1 MGQIKAVNQ
10 IDVIDL
16 TDGYSVVL
24 TNDSYTFLGTT
35 SAVNGTQTTT
45 TQVMA
50 LCGSEQVPCTVGTI
64 TCPTGISA
72 VSDGK
77 TPMPTI
83 TITAT
88 SALTKSGTITI
99 PIVVDG
105 DITINKIF
113 SYSIAFKGQTG
124 QNGTSVTVSSTSVT
138 YQVGASGTT
147 KPTGEWSATVPNV
160 PNGQFLWTKTVVKYS
175 DGKSTE
181 AYSVSYKGTNGTN
194 GSNGTSVTVSSTSV
208 TYQVG
213 ASGTTK
219 PTGEWSATVPNVP
232 NGQFLWTKTVVKYSD
247 GKSTEAYSVSY
258 KGTNGTNGSNGT
270 SVTVSS
276 TSVTYQASTSG
287 TTPPTGTWSSTV
299 PNVPNG
305 QYLWTKTVVNYSDG
319 KSTESY
325 SVSYKGTNGINGTN
339 GKDAITMTIT
349 SSGGTIFK
357 NTAIVTTLTA
367 HVYKGG
373 VEVTGSALSSLGTIK
388 WYKDGGTT
396 AVATGSTYTIGAGDV
411 SNKATF
417 SAQLEG

>member
-1 MGQIKAVNQ
+1 MGIKAVSQ
-10 IDVIDL
+10 VDVIDL

-24 TNDSYTFLGTT
+24 TNDNYTFLGTT
-35 SAVNGTQTTT
+35 NSVNGTQTTT

-50 LCGSEQVPCTVGTI
+50 LCGSEQVSCTVGNI

-77 TPMPTI
+77 SLQPTI

-105 DITINKIF
+105 DITINKTF
-113 SYSIAFKGQTG
+113 SYSIAFKGATG

-138 YQVGASGTT
+138 YQIGTSGTT
-147 KPTGEWSATVPNV
+147 KPTGTWSTTVPNV
-160 PNGQFLWTKTVVKYS
+160 PNGQFLWTKTVVTYS

-208 TYQVG
+208 TYQ
-213 ASGTTK
+213 T
-219 PTGEWSATVPNVP
+219 
-232 NGQFLWTKTVVKYSD
+232 
-247 GKSTEAYSVSY
+247 
-258 KGTNGTNGSNGT
+258 
-270 SVTVSS
+270 
-276 TSVTYQASTSG
+276 STSG
-287 TTPPTGTWSSTV
+287 TTPPTGTWNPTV

-305 QYLWTKTVVNYSDG
+305 QYLWTKTVVKYSDG

-325 SVSYKGTNGINGTN
+325 SVSYKGTNGTN
-339 GKDAITMTIT
+339 GKDGLDAITMAIT

-357 NTAIVTTLTA
+357 NTAIATTLTA

-373 VEVTGSALSSLGTIK
+373 VEVSGSALTSLGTVK

-396 AVATGSTYTIGAGDV
+396 AVATGSTYTISAGDV

>member
-1 MGQIKAVNQ
+1 MAIKAVNQ

-16 TDGYSVVL
+16 TDGYSVIL
-24 TNDSYTFLGTT
+24 TNDSHTFLGTT
-35 SAVNGTQTTT
+35 TSVNGTQTTT

-105 DITINKIF
+105 DITINKTF
-113 SYSIAFKGQTG
+113 SFSIAFKGQTG

-138 YQVGASGTT
+138 YQVGTSGTN

-160 PNGQFLWTKTVVKYS
+160 PNGQFLWTKTVVQYS

-181 AYSVSYKGTNGTN
+181 AYSVSYKGTNG
-194 GSNGTSVTVSSTSV
+194 S
-208 TYQVG
+208 
-213 ASGTTK
+213 
-219 PTGEWSATVPNVP
+219 
-232 NGQFLWTKTVVKYSD
+232 
-247 GKSTEAYSVSY
+247 
-258 KGTNGTNGSNGT
+258 
-270 SVTVSS
+270 
-276 TSVTYQASTSG
+276 
-287 TTPPTGTWSSTV
+287 
-299 PNVPNG
+299 
-305 QYLWTKTVVNYSDG
+305 
-319 KSTESY
+319 
-325 SVSYKGTNGINGTN
+325 N
-339 GKDAITMTIT
+339 GKDAITMAIT

-357 NTAIVTTLTA
+357 NTAIATTLTA

-373 VEVTGSALSSLGTIK
+373 VEVTGSALSALGTIK

-396 AVATGSTYTIGAGDV
+396 AVATGATYTIGAGDIT
-411 SNKATF
+411 NKATF

>member
-1 MGQIKAVNQ
+1 MGIKAVSQ
-10 IDVIDL
+10 VDVIDL

-24 TNDSYTFLGTT
+24 TNDNYTFLGTT
-35 SAVNGTQTTT
+35 NSVSGTQTTT

-50 LCGSEQVPCTVGTI
+50 LCGSEQVTCTVGNI

-99 PIVVDG
+99 PIVVNG
-105 DITINKIF
+105 DITINKTF
-113 SYSIAFKGQTG
+113 SYSIAFKGATG

-138 YQVGASGTT
+138 YQVGSSGTT
-147 KPTGEWSATVPNV
+147 KPTGEWSTTVPNV

-194 GSNGTSVTVSSTSV
+194 GSNGTSVTITSTSV
-208 TYQVG
+208 TYQV
-213 ASGTTK
+213 
-219 PTGEWSATVPNVP
+219 
-232 NGQFLWTKTVVKYSD
+232 
-247 GKSTEAYSVSY
+247 
-258 KGTNGTNGSNGT
+258 
-270 SVTVSS
+270 
-276 TSVTYQASTSG
+276 STSG
-287 TTPPTGTWSSTV
+287 TTTPTGTWSTTV

-305 QYLWTKTVVNYSDG
+305 QYLWTKTVVKYSDG

-325 SVSYKGTNGINGTN
+325 SVSYKGTNGTNGTN
-339 GKDAITMTIT
+339 GKDAITMAIT

-357 NTAIVTTLTA
+357 NTAIATTLTA

-373 VEVTGSALSSLGTIK
+373 VEVTGSALSALGTIK

-396 AVATGSTYTIGAGDV
+396 SVATGSTYTISAGDV
-411 SNKATF
+411 TNKATF

>member
-1 MGQIKAVNQ
+1 MGIKAVSQ
-10 IDVIDL
+10 VDVIDL

-24 TNDSYTFLGTT
+24 TNDNYTFLGTT
-35 SAVNGTQTTT
+35 NSVNGTQTTT

-50 LCGSEQVPCTVGTI
+50 LCGSEQVSCTVGNI

-77 TPMPTI
+77 SLQPTI

-105 DITINKIF
+105 DITINKTF
-113 SYSIAFKGQTG
+113 SYSIAFKGATG

-138 YQVGASGTT
+138 YQIGASGTT
-147 KPTGEWSATVPNV
+147 KPTGTWSTTVPNV
-160 PNGQFLWTKTVVKYS
+160 PNGQFLWTKTVVTYS

-194 GSNGTSVTVSSTSV
+194 GSNGTSVTVKSTSV
-208 TYQVG
+208 TYQ
-213 ASGTTK
+213 
-219 PTGEWSATVPNVP
+219 TG
-232 NGQFLWTKTVVKYSD
+232 
-247 GKSTEAYSVSY
+247 
-258 KGTNGTNGSNGT
+258 
-270 SVTVSS
+270 
-276 TSVTYQASTSG
+276 TSG
-287 TTPPTGTWSSTV
+287 TTPPTGTWNPTV

-305 QYLWTKTVVNYSDG
+305 QYLWTKTVVKYSDG

-325 SVSYKGTNGINGTN
+325 SVSYKGTNGTN
-339 GKDAITMTIT
+339 GKDGLDAITMAIT

-357 NTAIVTTLTA
+357 NTAIATTLTA

-373 VEVTGSALSSLGTIK
+373 IEVSGSALASLGTIK

-396 AVATGSTYTIGAGDV
+396 AVATGSTYTISAGDV

>member
-1 MGQIKAVNQ
+1 MGIKAVSQ
-10 IDVIDL
+10 VDVIDL

-24 TNDSYTFLGTT
+24 TNDNYTFLGTT
-35 SAVNGTQTTT
+35 NSVSGTQTTT

-50 LCGSEQVPCTVGTI
+50 LCGSEQVSCTVGNI

-77 TPMPTI
+77 TLQPTI

-99 PIVVDG
+99 PIVVNG
-105 DITINKIF
+105 DITINKTF
-113 SYSIAFKGQTG
+113 SYSIAFKGATG

-138 YQVGASGTT
+138 YQVGT
-147 KPTGEWSATVPNV
+147 
-160 PNGQFLWTKTVVKYS
+160 
-175 DGKSTE
+175 
-181 AYSVSYKGTNGTN
+181 
-194 GSNGTSVTVSSTSV
+194 
-208 TYQVG
+208 
-213 ASGTTK
+213 SGTTK

-276 TSVTYQASTSG
+276 TSVTYQAGTSG
-287 TTPPTGTWSSTV
+287 TTPPTGTWSTTV
-299 PNVPNG
+299 PSVANG
-305 QYLWTKTVVNYSDG
+305 QYLWTKTVVVYSDG

-339 GKDAITMTIT
+339 GKDAITMAIT

-357 NTAIVTTLTA
+357 NTAIATTLTA

-373 VEVTGSALSSLGTIK
+373 VEVTGAALSSLGTIK
-388 WYKDGGTT
+388 WYKDGGT
-396 AVATGSTYTIGAGDV
+396 ASVATGSTYTISAGDV
-411 SNKATF
+411 TNKATF

>member
-1 MGQIKAVNQ
+1 MAIKAVNQ

-24 TNDSYTFLGTT
+24 TSDSHTFLGTT
-35 SAVNGTQTTT
+35 TSVNGTQTTT

-83 TITAT
+83 TVTAT

-99 PIVVDG
+99 PIVVNG
-105 DITINKIF
+105 DITINKTF

-147 KPTGEWSATVPNV
+147 KPTGEWSTTVPNV

-208 TYQVG
+208 TYQV
-213 ASGTTK
+213 
-219 PTGEWSATVPNVP
+219 
-232 NGQFLWTKTVVKYSD
+232 
-247 GKSTEAYSVSY
+247 
-258 KGTNGTNGSNGT
+258 
-270 SVTVSS
+270 
-276 TSVTYQASTSG
+276 STSG
-287 TTPPTGTWSSTV
+287 TTTPTGTWSTTV
-299 PNVPNG
+299 PSVPNG
-305 QYLWTKTVVNYSDG
+305 QYLWTKTVVVYSDG

-339 GKDAITMTIT
+339 GKDAITMAIT

-357 NTAIVTTLTA
+357 NTAIATTLTA

-373 VEVTGSALSSLGTIK
+373 VEVTGSALSALGIIK

-396 AVATGSTYTIGAGDV
+396 SVATGATYTIGAGDIT
-411 SNKATF
+411 NKATF

>member
-1 MGQIKAVNQ
+1 MGIKAVSQ
-10 IDVIDL
+10 VDVIDL

-24 TNDSYTFLGTT
+24 TNDNYTFLGTT
-35 SAVNGTQTTT
+35 NSVNGTQTTT

-50 LCGSEQVPCTVGTI
+50 LCGSEQVSCTVGNI

-77 TPMPTI
+77 SLQPTI

-105 DITINKIF
+105 DITINKTF
-113 SYSIAFKGQTG
+113 SYSIAFKGATG

-138 YQVGASGTT
+138 YQIGASGTT
-147 KPTGEWSATVPNV
+147 KPTGTWSTTVPNV
-160 PNGQFLWTKTVVKYS
+160 PNGQFLWTKTVVTYS

-208 TYQVG
+208 TYQ
-213 ASGTTK
+213 
-219 PTGEWSATVPNVP
+219 TG
-232 NGQFLWTKTVVKYSD
+232 
-247 GKSTEAYSVSY
+247 
-258 KGTNGTNGSNGT
+258 
-270 SVTVSS
+270 
-276 TSVTYQASTSG
+276 TSG
-287 TTPPTGTWSSTV
+287 TTPPTGTWNPTV

-325 SVSYKGTNGINGTN
+325 SVSYKGTNGTN
-339 GKDAITMTIT
+339 GKDGLDAITMAIT

-357 NTAIVTTLTA
+357 NTAIATTLTA

-373 VEVTGSALSSLGTIK
+373 VEVTGSALTSLGTIK

-396 AVATGSTYTIGAGDV
+396 AVATGSTYTISAGDV

>member
-1 MGQIKAVNQ
+1 MAIKAANQ

-16 TDGYSVVL
+16 TDGYSVIL
-24 TNDSYTFLGTT
+24 TNDNYTFLGTIN
-35 SAVNGTQTTT
+35 SVSGMQTTT
-45 TQVMA
+45 TKVMA
-50 LCGSEQVPCTVGTI
+50 LCGSEQVPCTVGNI
-64 TCPTGISA
+64 SSPTGISA

-77 TPMPTI
+77 TPEPTI

-88 SALTKSGTITI
+88 SALTQSGTITI
-99 PIVVDG
+99 PITVDG
-105 DITINKIF
+105 DIIINKTF
-113 SYSIAFKGQTG
+113 SYSIAFKGATG
-124 QNGTSVTVSSTSVT
+124 QNGTSVTVKSTSVT
-138 YQVGASGTT
+138 YQVGTSGTT
-147 KPTGEWSATVPNV
+147 KPTGTWGADVPTV
-160 PNGQFLWTKTVVKYS
+160 PNGQFLWTKTVVNYS

-213 ASGTTK
+213 TSGTTK
-219 PTGEWSATVPNVP
+219 PTGEW
-232 NGQFLWTKTVVKYSD
+232 KT
-247 GKSTEAYSVSY
+247 E
-258 KGTNGTNGSNGT
+258 
-270 SVTVSS
+270 
-276 TSVTYQASTSG
+276 
-287 TTPPTGTWSSTV
+287 V

-305 QYLWTKTVVNYSDG
+305 QYLWTKTVVKYSDG

-325 SVSYKGTNGINGTN
+325 SVSYKGTNGTNGTN
-339 GKDAITMTIT
+339 GKDAITMAIT

-357 NTAIVTTLTA
+357 NTAIATTLTA

-373 VEVTGSALSSLGTIK
+373 VEMTGANLTALGTIK

-396 AVATGSTYTIGAGDV
+396 AVATGSSFTISAGDV

>member
-1 MGQIKAVNQ
+1 MAIKAVNQ

-24 TNDSYTFLGTT
+24 TNDNYTFLGTT
-35 SAVNGTQTTT
+35 TSVDGTQTTT

-50 LCGSEQVPCTVGTI
+50 LCGSEQVPCTVGNI

-99 PIVVDG
+99 PIVVNG
-105 DITINKIF
+105 DITINKTF

-124 QNGTSVTVSSTSVT
+124 QNGTSVTVRSTSVT

-147 KPTGEWSATVPNV
+147 KPTGEWKTEVPSV
-160 PNGQFLWTKTVVKYS
+160 PNGQFLWTKTVV
-175 DGKSTE
+175 
-181 AYSVSYKGTNGTN
+181 N
-194 GSNGTSVTVSSTSV
+194 
-208 TYQVG
+208 
-213 ASGTTK
+213 
-219 PTGEWSATVPNVP
+219 
-232 NGQFLWTKTVVKYSD
+232 YSD

-276 TSVTYQASTSG
+276 TSVTYQAGTSG
-287 TTPPTGTWSSTV
+287 TTPPTGTWSPTV
-299 PNVPNG
+299 PNVANG

-339 GKDAITMTIT
+339 GKDAITMAIT

-357 NTAIVTTLTA
+357 NTAIATTLTA

-396 AVATGSTYTIGAGDV
+396 AVATGTTYTIGAGDI

>member
-1 MGQIKAVNQ
+1 MAIKAVNQ

-24 TNDSYTFLGTT
+24 TNDNYTFLGTT

-99 PIVVDG
+99 PIVVNG
-105 DITINKIF
+105 DITINKTF

-124 QNGTSVTVSSTSVT
+124 QNGTSVTVRSTSVT

-147 KPTGEWSATVPNV
+147 KPTGEWKTEVPSV
-160 PNGQFLWTKTVVKYS
+160 PNGQFLWTKTVV
-175 DGKSTE
+175 
-181 AYSVSYKGTNGTN
+181 N
-194 GSNGTSVTVSSTSV
+194 
-208 TYQVG
+208 
-213 ASGTTK
+213 
-219 PTGEWSATVPNVP
+219 
-232 NGQFLWTKTVVKYSD
+232 YSD

-276 TSVTYQASTSG
+276 TSVTYQAGTSG
-287 TTPPTGTWSSTV
+287 TTPPTGTWSPTV
-299 PNVPNG
+299 PNVANG

-339 GKDAITMTIT
+339 GKDAITMAIT

-357 NTAIVTTLTA
+357 NTAIATTLTA

-373 VEVTGSALSSLGTIK
+373 VEVTGSALPSLGTIK

-396 AVATGSTYTIGAGDV
+396 AVATGTTYTIGAGDI

>member
-1 MGQIKAVNQ
+1 MAIKAVNQ

-24 TNDSYTFLGTT
+24 TNDNYTFLGTT
-35 SAVNGTQTTT
+35 SSVNGTQTTT

-50 LCGSEQVPCTVGTI
+50 LCGSEQVPCTVGNI
-64 TCPTGISA
+64 TCPAGISA

-99 PIVVDG
+99 PIVVNG
-105 DITINKIF
+105 DITINKTF

-124 QNGTSVTVSSTSVT
+124 QNGTSVTVRSTSVT

-147 KPTGEWSATVPNV
+147 KPTGEWKTEVPSVPNE
-160 PNGQFLWTKTVVKYS
+160 QFLWTKTVVNYS

-181 AYSVSYKGTNGTN
+181 AYSVSYK
-194 GSNGTSVTVSSTSV
+194 
-208 TYQVG
+208 
-213 ASGTTK
+213 
-219 PTGEWSATVPNVP
+219 
-232 NGQFLWTKTVVKYSD
+232 
-247 GKSTEAYSVSY
+247 
-258 KGTNGTNGSNGT
+258 GSNGT

-276 TSVTYQASTSG
+276 TSVTYQAGTSG
-287 TTPPTGTWSSTV
+287 TTPPTGPWSPTV
-299 PNVPNG
+299 PNIANG

-339 GKDAITMTIT
+339 GKDAITMAIT

-357 NTAIVTTLTA
+357 NTAIATTLTA

-396 AVATGSTYTIGAGDV
+396 AVATGTTYTIGAGDI

>member
-1 MGQIKAVNQ
+1 MAIKAVNQ

-24 TNDSYTFLGTT
+24 TNDNYTFLGTT
-35 SAVNGTQTTT
+35 NAVNGTQTTT

-124 QNGTSVTVSSTSVT
+124 QNGTSVTVASTSVT
-138 YQVGASGTT
+138 YQIGTSGVT
-147 KPTGEWSATVPNV
+147 KPTGEWKAEIPNV

-181 AYSVSYKGTNGTN
+181 AYSVSYK
-194 GSNGTSVTVSSTSV
+194 
-208 TYQVG
+208 
-213 ASGTTK
+213 A
-219 PTGEWSATVPNVP
+219 
-232 NGQFLWTKTVVKYSD
+232 
-247 GKSTEAYSVSY
+247 
-258 KGTNGTNGSNGT
+258 TNGTNGSNGT

-276 TSVTYQASTSG
+276 TSVTYQAGTSG
-287 TTPPTGTWSSTV
+287 TTAPTGTWSPTV
-299 PNVPNG
+299 PNVANG
-305 QYLWTKTVVNYSDG
+305 QYLWTKTVVTYSDG
-319 KSTESY
+319 KHTESY
-325 SVSYKGTNGINGTN
+325 SVSYKGTNGTNGKD
-339 GKDAITMTIT
+339 GKDAITMAIT

-357 NTAIVTTLTA
+357 NTAIATTLTA

-373 VEVTGSALSSLGTIK
+373 VEVTDSALSSLGTIK

>member
-1 MGQIKAVNQ
+1 MAIKAVNQ

-24 TNDSYTFLGTT
+24 TNDNYTFLGTT
-35 SAVNGTQTTT
+35 TSVNGTQTTT
-45 TQVMA
+45 IQVMA

-77 TPMPTI
+77 SPMPTI
-83 TITAT
+83 TVTAT

-99 PIVVDG
+99 PIVVNG
-105 DITINKIF
+105 DITINKTF
-113 SYSIAFKGQTG
+113 SFSIAFKGQTG

-181 AYSVSYKGTNGTN
+181 AYSVSYKGTNG
-194 GSNGTSVTVSSTSV
+194 
-208 TYQVG
+208 
-213 ASGTTK
+213 
-219 PTGEWSATVPNVP
+219 
-232 NGQFLWTKTVVKYSD
+232 
-247 GKSTEAYSVSY
+247 
-258 KGTNGTNGSNGT
+258 
-270 SVTVSS
+270 
-276 TSVTYQASTSG
+276 
-287 TTPPTGTWSSTV
+287 
-299 PNVPNG
+299 
-305 QYLWTKTVVNYSDG
+305 
-319 KSTESY
+319 
-325 SVSYKGTNGINGTN
+325 INGTN
-339 GKDAITMTIT
+339 GKDAITMAIT

-357 NTAIVTTLTA
+357 NTAIATTLTA

-373 VEVTGSALSSLGTIK
+373 VEVTGSALSALGTIK

-396 AVATGSTYTIGAGDV
+396 AVATGATYTIGAGDIT
-411 SNKATF
+411 NKATF

>member
-1 MGQIKAVNQ
+1 MAIKAVNQ

-24 TNDSYTFLGTT
+24 TNDNYTFLGTT
-35 SAVNGTQTTT
+35 TSVNGTQTTT

-77 TPMPTI
+77 SPMPTI
-83 TITAT
+83 TVTAT

-105 DITINKIF
+105 DITINKTF

-147 KPTGEWSATVPNV
+147 
-160 PNGQFLWTKTVVKYS
+160 
-175 DGKSTE
+175 
-181 AYSVSYKGTNGTN
+181 
-194 GSNGTSVTVSSTSV
+194 
-208 TYQVG
+208 
-213 ASGTTK
+213 
-219 PTGEWSATVPNVP
+219 
-232 NGQFLWTKTVVKYSD
+232 
-247 GKSTEAYSVSY
+247 
-258 KGTNGTNGSNGT
+258 
-270 SVTVSS
+270 
-276 TSVTYQASTSG
+276 
-287 TTPPTGTWSSTV
+287 PPTGTWSTTV
-299 PNVPNG
+299 PSVANG

-319 KSTESY
+319 KHTESY
-325 SVSYKGTNGINGTN
+325 SVSYKGTNGTN
-339 GKDAITMTIT
+339 GKDGLDAITMAIT

-357 NTAIVTTLTA
+357 NTAIATTLTA

-373 VEVTGSALSSLGTIK
+373 VEVTGSALSALGTIK

-396 AVATGSTYTIGAGDV
+396 AVATGATYTIGAGDIT
-411 SNKATF
+411 NKATF

>member
-1 MGQIKAVNQ
+1 MAIKAVNQ

-24 TNDSYTFLGTT
+24 TNDNYTFLGTT
-35 SAVNGTQTTT
+35 SSVNGTQTTT

-50 LCGSEQVPCTVGTI
+50 LCGSEQVPCTVGNI
-64 TCPTGISA
+64 TCPAGISA

-99 PIVVDG
+99 PIVVNG
-105 DITINKIF
+105 DITINKTF

-124 QNGTSVTVSSTSVT
+124 QNGTSVTVRSTSVT

-147 KPTGEWSATVPNV
+147 KPTGEWKTEVPSV
-160 PNGQFLWTKTVVKYS
+160 PNGQFLWTKTVVNYS

-194 GSNGTSVTVSSTSV
+194 GSNGTSV
-208 TYQVG
+208 
-213 ASGTTK
+213 A
-219 PTGEWSATVPNVP
+219 
-232 NGQFLWTKTVVKYSD
+232 
-247 GKSTEAYSVSY
+247 
-258 KGTNGTNGSNGT
+258 
-270 SVTVSS
+270 VSS
-276 TSVTYQASTSG
+276 TSVTYQAGTSG
-287 TTPPTGTWSSTV
+287 TTPPTGAWSPTV
-299 PNVPNG
+299 PNIANG

-339 GKDAITMTIT
+339 GKDAITMAIT

-357 NTAIVTTLTA
+357 NTAIATTLTA

-396 AVATGSTYTIGAGDV
+396 AVATGTTYTIGAGDI